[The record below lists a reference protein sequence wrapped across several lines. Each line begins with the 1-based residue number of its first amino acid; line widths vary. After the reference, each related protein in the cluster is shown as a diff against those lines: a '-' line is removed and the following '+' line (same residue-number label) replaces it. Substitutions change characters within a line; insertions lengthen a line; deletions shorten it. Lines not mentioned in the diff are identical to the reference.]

1 MLEQVNRG
9 SPSIASIEKGEF
21 IMIHFSIKQITCR
34 SYALNKN
41 SLQHYCIKKTKID
54 RICWN

>member
-21 IMIHFSIKQITCR
+21 IMIHFSIYMDKANYMPELR
-34 SYALNKN
+34 PE
-41 SLQHYCIKKTKID
+41 
-54 RICWN
+54 